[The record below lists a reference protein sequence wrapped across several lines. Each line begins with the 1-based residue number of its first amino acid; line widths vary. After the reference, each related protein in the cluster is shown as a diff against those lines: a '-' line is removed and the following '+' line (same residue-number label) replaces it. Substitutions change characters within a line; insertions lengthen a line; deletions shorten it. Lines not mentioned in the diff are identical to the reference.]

1 MNRDEAQRMRG
12 KPAMTPSEKLRRK
25 PTDEAH
31 PEEKEALFREKAEA
45 AQAKR
50 VADLAGR
57 K

>member
-31 PEEKEALFREKAEA
+31 LEDRAALLREQAEE
-45 AQAKR
+45 AQARK

>member
-1 MNRDEAQRMRG
+1 MNLQEAQRMRG

-31 PEEKEALFREKAEA
+31 QEDKTVLFREMAEE

-50 VADLAGR
+50 LADLAGR

>member
-1 MNRDEAQRMRG
+1 MNRIDAQRMRG
-12 KPAMTPSEKLRRK
+12 RPAMTPSEKLRRK

-31 PEEKEALFREKAEA
+31 PEDKEVLFREMAEE
-45 AQAKR
+45 AQARR

>member
-1 MNRDEAQRMRG
+1 MNRLEAEMMRG
-12 KPAMTPSEKLRRK
+12 KPVMTPSEKLRRK

-31 PEEKEALFREKAEA
+31 KQDKAVLFREQAHE
-45 AQAKR
+45 AQARR